1 MFGDTWITMGFV
13 LLFTKLS
20 MSTPIAVVSTEA
32 KREARKTF
40 HKHQSP
46 RPFPVT
52 CGLQGS
58 GCWHS
63 ECARIPGLTQTPG
76 KLEETFPVTSFE
88 GGHQHVGC

>member
-1 MFGDTWITMGFV
+1 MARERVDTVHVMV
-13 LLFTKLS
+13 QHN
-20 MSTPIAVVSTEA
+20 VSQQKGTTA
-32 KREARKTF
+32 DI
-40 HKHQSP
+40 
-46 RPFPVT
+46 T

>member
-13 LLFTKLS
+13 FLFTKLS

-46 RPFPVT
+46 RLFPVT
-52 CGLQGS
+52 YVKY
-58 GCWHS
+58 
-63 ECARIPGLTQTPG
+63 
-76 KLEETFPVTSFE
+76 KLE
-88 GGHQHVGC
+88 C